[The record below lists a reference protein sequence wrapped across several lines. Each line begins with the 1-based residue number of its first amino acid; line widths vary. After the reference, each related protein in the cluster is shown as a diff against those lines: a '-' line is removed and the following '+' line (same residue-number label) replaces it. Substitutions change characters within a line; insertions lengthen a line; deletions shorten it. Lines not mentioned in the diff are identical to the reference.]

1 MKIKL
6 NLPTPNTEALERSHK
21 LQQKLIRAIKQR
33 GPIPFS
39 DYMQRVLYTPEL
51 GYYTSPCIRLGAQG
65 DFVTAAEISPLFGQ
79 SIARQINQVL
89 THIDTNACIL
99 EFGAGSGK
107 LAKDIL
113 LTLNQEGILPDKYQI
128 LEISAHLRAQQQTYL
143 KAQLPDKVFQRIEWL
158 DALPQSSWRGVI
170 LANEV
175 LDAMPVERFF
185 LTPSESWRMAVDW
198 DGKQFTWVELP
209 ITDPFLQK
217 VVDGL
222 RQLIH
227 PTQLGYKAEVNLNI
241 APWLKSLS
249 DFMTQGIALL
259 IDYGFPQKELYQ
271 KERLNGS
278 LRCFYQQSV
287 HDNPLIYPGLQDITF
302 HVDFTEVAE
311 AGFDAGFKVA
321 GFTTQAHFLMST
333 GLLEHIPTDLP
344 VTEQLKLA
352 QQIKTLTLPDEMGEV
367 FKVIALSKQL
377 DLPLLGFQ
385 LTDLR
390 DTL

>member
-6 NLPTPNTEALERSHK
+6 NLPTPDTEALERSYK
-21 LQQKLIRAIKQR
+21 LQQKLIRTIKQR

-51 GYYTSPCIRLGAQG
+51 GYYTNPCIRLGAQG
-65 DFVTAAEISPLFGQ
+65 DFVTAAEVSPLFGQ
-79 SIARQINQVL
+79 SIARQINQIL
-89 THIDTNACIL
+89 AHIDTHACIL

-107 LAKDIL
+107 LATDIL

-143 KAQLPDKVFQRIEWL
+143 KAQLPAELFERIEWL
-158 DALPQSSWRGVI
+158 DALPQPGWCGVV
-170 LANEV
+170 LADEV

-198 DGKQFTWVELP
+198 DGEQFIWAELP
-209 ITDPFLQK
+209 ITDTFLQK

-249 DFMTQGIALL
+249 DFVAQGVALL

-287 HDNPLIYPGLQDITF
+287 HDNPLIYPGLQDITT

-352 QQIKTLTLPDEMGEV
+352 QQIKTLTLPDEMGEI
-367 FKVIALSKQL
+367 FKVIALSKHL
-377 DLPLLGFQ
+377 DISLLGFQ

-390 DTL
+390 ETL